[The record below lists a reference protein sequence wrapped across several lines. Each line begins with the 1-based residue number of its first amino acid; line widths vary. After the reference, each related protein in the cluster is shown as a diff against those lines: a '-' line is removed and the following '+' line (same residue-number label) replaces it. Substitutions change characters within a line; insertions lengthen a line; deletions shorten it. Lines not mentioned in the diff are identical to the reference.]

1 MSKKQKLPNL
11 EDSLTEVTNLIE
23 AMEQGD
29 LSLEQSLDRFER
41 GITLIK
47 HCQKILHDAEQKVQI
62 LIQKN
67 STDTL
72 DNLDNYESPEE

>member
-1 MSKKQKLPNL
+1 MSKKPKLPNL

-72 DNLDNYESPEE
+72 DNYESPEE